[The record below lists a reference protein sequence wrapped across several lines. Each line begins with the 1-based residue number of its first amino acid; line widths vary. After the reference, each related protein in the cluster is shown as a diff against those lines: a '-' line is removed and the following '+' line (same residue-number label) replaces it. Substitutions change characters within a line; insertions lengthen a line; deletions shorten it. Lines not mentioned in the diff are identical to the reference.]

1 MRHEFHESARRL
13 KPEFVNLRGIR
24 VFLLSLIRV
33 YPCPSVVSNFVLS
46 SNARIQ
52 SSFLLPIDLSPQPA
66 MSYNTHMETLDE
78 IKARAEAAVP
88 GAQLQIIANDSP
100 SAQTSLL
107 VDSPHAV
114 AVAKFLRDDARLC
127 LDFASNVTGVDWP
140 ERIEKTKT
148 KVKKLVEGVEKEVE
162 ETTEKTIPGYLEV
175 VYHLYS
181 MEKKHGPV
189 ILRLRT
195 GNRTDSVTVPSLT
208 SLWRGCELQEREV
221 FDLYGVQ
228 FEGHPDLRR
237 ILMWDEFKD
246 HPMRK
251 DYVEPNDYE
260 YEPTPHDE
268 VLERAKANQTP
279 GIV

>member
-1 MRHEFHESARRL
+1 
-13 KPEFVNLRGIR
+13 
-24 VFLLSLIRV
+24 
-33 YPCPSVVSNFVLS
+33 
-46 SNARIQ
+46 
-52 SSFLLPIDLSPQPA
+52 
-66 MSYNTHMETLDE
+66 MSYNTRMETLDE
-78 IKARAEAAVP
+78 IKTRIEAAVP

-114 AVAKFLRDDARLC
+114 AVAKFLRDDVRLC

-162 ETTEKTIPGYLEV
+162 EITEKTIPGYLEV

-246 HPMRK
+246 HPMRR

-279 GIV
+279 GVG